1 MYFFEYD
8 EDVREYRPNIITCIG
23 ILELSIQVSKG
34 YTNHMWGN
42 TLGDGGWGMGFGVW
56 GWVMGLGIPSGKPT
70 IYSGKSPCL
79 NTLY

>member
-42 TLGDGGWGMGFGVW
+42 TLGDGGWGLGMGMGHGV
-56 GWVMGLGIPSGKPT
+56 GD
-70 IYSGKSPCL
+70 
-79 NTLY
+79 TLW

>member
-8 EDVREYRPNIITCIG
+8 EDVREYGPNIITCIG

-42 TLGDGGWGMGFGVW
+42 TLGDGVW

-70 IYSGKSPCL
+70 ICSGKSPCF
-79 NTLY
+79 NTLYCMFNR